1 MFLSR
6 ISTNYQSSIS
16 SVPSV
21 LRYVIWCCLFFVG
34 LGFLFLGMNKNS
46 FFSVPVE
53 VFSIILAA
61 TLVASSYILQL
72 KNIWFKFGIWMALL
86 GSTVS
91 VVWLVMLYVAHPF
104 GNEITFI
111 LYGLISYFFFWI
123 FFKRRKTND

>member
-1 MFLSR
+1 MSLSR

-21 LRYVIWCCLFFVG
+21 LRYVIWCCLFFVSLG
-34 LGFLFLGMNKNS
+34 LFFLGMNKNS
-46 FFSVPVE
+46 FISVPVE
-53 VFSIILAA
+53 VFSIIMAA

-104 GNEITFI
+104 GTEITVI
-111 LYGLISYFFFWI
+111 LYGLISYFIFWLFI
-123 FFKRRKTND
+123 RKKDNK